1 MPRERATAVR
11 SPPAS
16 AIARASAG
24 IGPRQPPSAP
34 AAGSKKRSCKNEPFS
49 PLWVS
54 DKGSI
59 FFFFL
64 QLQIFHAVAGGDFR
78 RRPLLLPPAA
88 EGRGEG
94 ESDRGDGARSKII
107 GILGCSEDGRNLR
120 LRVSSTHPPFL
131 ASFTFIPFEMFT
143 VEDLKS
149 GCEKRIH

>member
-59 FFFFL
+59 FFFFFTTADFPRGGRW
-64 QLQIFHAVAGGDFR
+64 QLQAAAPPS
-78 RRPLLLPPAA
+78 PLAA